1 MSALH
6 TIVAGDGVFN
16 LNLGELGL
24 LNSVLGK
31 KFVLLLVGENEVLGN
46 KFVLSDVD
54 QELLLV
60 EELDFARLEVLQ
72 FLDKED
78 DYI

>member
-1 MSALH
+1 MAALH

-16 LNLGELGL
+16 LDLGELGL
-24 LNSVLGK
+24 LYSVFGK
-31 KFVLLLVGENEVLGN
+31 KFVFFLVGENEVLGN
-46 KFVLSDVD
+46 KFVLGDVD